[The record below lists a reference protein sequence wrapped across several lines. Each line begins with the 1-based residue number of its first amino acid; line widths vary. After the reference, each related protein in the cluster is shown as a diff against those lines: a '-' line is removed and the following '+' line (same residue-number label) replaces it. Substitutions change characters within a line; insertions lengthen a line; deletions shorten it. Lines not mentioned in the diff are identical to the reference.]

1 MGAHGLAAAGV
12 TLRFFAAAGVRSP
25 SLSLSSTNTSPS
37 SAPSE
42 VSCIR
47 VNTLTSDNKLWVTMR
62 FYAAAGVRSPSLS
75 LSITNT
81 SPSSAPSK
89 ASYSKARE

>member
-1 MGAHGLAAAGV
+1 MLCRLDKHCIGSNPRSKCRLELKAVLDSSSSSPLPQERAGAHGLAAAGV

-42 VSCIR
+42 VSC
-47 VNTLTSDNKLWVTMR
+47 TEAK
-62 FYAAAGVRSPSLS
+62 
-75 LSITNT
+75 
-81 SPSSAPSK
+81 
-89 ASYSKARE
+89 E